1 MLFVVFGM
9 DKPEGGA
16 VIRRRVR
23 KEHLEFV
30 VAHQDAFHY
39 GGPLM
44 AENGLTVGSLMIF
57 DVADQPAL
65 DRLLQDEPY
74 CREGLFDPLI
84 IRPSRQVVPETAPGR
99 LIEELSNERLMQQSA
114 SRYGGQRNDGRSAS
128 VPQD

>member
-1 MLFVVFGM
+1 MLFVVVGL

-16 VIRRRVR
+16 AIRRRVR

-30 VAHQDAFHY
+30 VEHQDTFHY

-44 AENGLTVGSLMIF
+44 AENGQTVGSLMIF
-57 DVADQPAL
+57 DVADQAVL

-99 LIEELSNERLMQQSA
+99 LIEELSRERLALQQSG
-114 SRYGGQRNDGRSAS
+114 SH
-128 VPQD
+128 